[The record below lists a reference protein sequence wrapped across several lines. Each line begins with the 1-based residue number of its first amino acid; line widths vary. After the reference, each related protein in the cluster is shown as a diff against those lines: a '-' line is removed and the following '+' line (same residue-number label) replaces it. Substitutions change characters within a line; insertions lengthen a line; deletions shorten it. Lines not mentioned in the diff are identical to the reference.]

1 MSGAG
6 SHQNAS
12 ARSRRKGGEGERS
25 GRSEGERRGSKESGE
40 GGRDEDRGRWRGRE
54 DRLIEDKRQDG
65 RRDAGGL
72 SGQMNRNRE
81 VSNVD
86 HNCSIVYLL
95 MQKVCIIHYHSVMQ
109 CVMYILVTHYLHFL
123 FVCVCVCVFDRP

>member
-6 SHQNAS
+6 SHQNTS

-40 GGRDEDRGRWRGRE
+40 GGRDEGRGRE
-54 DRLIEDKRQDG
+54 ERLIEDKRQDG
-65 RRDAGGL
+65 RERRRDAGGL

-86 HNCSIVYLL
+86 HN
-95 MQKVCIIHYHSVMQ
+95 
-109 CVMYILVTHYLHFL
+109 
-123 FVCVCVCVFDRP
+123 

>member
-1 MSGAG
+1 MFYVVGVNAGQPLISVAKRDGMSGAG
-6 SHQNAS
+6 SHQNTS

-25 GRSEGERRGSKESGE
+25 GRSEGERRGSKESGV

-65 RRDAGGL
+65 RERRRDAGGL

-86 HNCSIVYLL
+86 HNCSIVHLL
-95 MQKVCIIHYHSVMQ
+95 
-109 CVMYILVTHYLHFL
+109 
-123 FVCVCVCVFDRP
+123 